1 MKILIN
7 RITLVCEILVYQ
19 RGKIHNSKSTVNPG
33 GIYTLL
39 EQGWCT
45 FYPTYKRS
53 PGGGGNKMTCST
65 SVQYLLYGAMDQHI
79 IPLCKETKWNILF
92 WIDCLKFHQPP
103 ENMISVTRLKKRNW
117 NIVDFY
123 RFLTASVRLI
133 KFCSYRRLINNS

>member
-1 MKILIN
+1 MRNSGLSTRKNSQLQVYSESRWYLHVAWTRMMYILSYVQAE
-7 RITLVCEILVYQ
+7 L
-19 RGKIHNSKSTVNPG
+19 
-33 GIYTLL
+33 
-39 EQGWCT
+39 
-45 FYPTYKRS
+45 
-53 PGGGGNKMTCST
+53 GGGGDKMTCST

-92 WIDCLKFHQPP
+92 RIDCLKFHQPP